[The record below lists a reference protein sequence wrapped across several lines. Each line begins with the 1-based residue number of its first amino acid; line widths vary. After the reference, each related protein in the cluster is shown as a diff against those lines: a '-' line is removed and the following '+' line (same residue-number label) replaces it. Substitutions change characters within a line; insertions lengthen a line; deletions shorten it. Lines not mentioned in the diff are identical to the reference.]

1 MYAPK
6 LTVARMESH
15 QSAGSFDFPKREA
28 SPMSNEQE
36 KTATRRDAIIKKD
49 IAQAR
54 RKPNEE
60 ERSIQDALED
70 DDVREVLECRNVP
83 RR

>member
-1 MYAPK
+1 
-6 LTVARMESH
+6 
-15 QSAGSFDFPKREA
+15 
-28 SPMSNEQE
+28 MSNEQE

-70 DDVREVLECRNVP
+70 DDVREVLKCRNVP